1 MWGVVGLELKA
12 RPTNDSTSPTTYSKM
27 STQEK
32 KQAFLDN
39 YPKFI
44 RASKTAE
51 AIGINACT
59 HYEWLKDDG
68 AYNQRFQA
76 LKKEVD
82 SDRLEEIENEIHD
95 RSLDR
100 DAYGSSTL
108 LMFEAKAL
116 HPSRYREQV
125 PTHPLIGDIKIV
137 MAIPGYDESL
147 RLKEA
152 NIIEGEVIKEGE

>member
-1 MWGVVGLELKA
+1 MSKSSIE
-12 RPTNDSTSPTTYSKM
+12 TTKR
-27 STQEK
+27 K

-39 YPKFI
+39 YPKFL
-44 RASKTAE
+44 RATKTAE
-51 AIGINACT
+51 AIGIDESC
-59 HYEWLKDDG
+59 HYRWLEADEVYKQ
-68 AYNQRFQA
+68 AFQA

-125 PTHPLIGDIKIV
+125 PTHPLIGDIKII
-137 MAIPGYDESL
+137 MAIPAYDEKL
-147 RLKEA
+147 RLTDG
-152 NIIEGEVIKEGE
+152 NIIEGEAKEVT

>member
-1 MWGVVGLELKA
+1 MSKSSVE
-12 RPTNDSTSPTTYSKM
+12 TTKCN
-27 STQEK
+27 

-39 YPKFI
+39 YPKFL
-44 RASKTAE
+44 RATKTAE
-51 AIGINACT
+51 AVGITDQT
-59 HYEWLKDDG
+59 HYAWLNTDEK
-68 AYNQRFQA
+68 YNKAFKE
-76 LKKEVD
+76 LKKRVD

-125 PTHPLIGDIKIV
+125 STHPLIGDIKII
-137 MAIPGYDESL
+137 MAIPAYDEKL
-147 RLKEA
+147 RLT
-152 NIIEGEVIKEGE
+152 NGRVIEGEVKEVT

>member
-1 MWGVVGLELKA
+1 M
-12 RPTNDSTSPTTYSKM
+12 N
-27 STQEK
+27 TQEK

-39 YPKFI
+39 YAKFI
-44 RASKTAE
+44 RATQTAK
-51 AIGINACT
+51 AIGIGIRT
-59 HYEWLKDDG
+59 HYDWLKRDDV
-68 AYNQRFQA
+68 YNAAFAR

-82 SDRLEEIENEIHD
+82 ADRLEEVEKEIHD

-125 PTHPLIGDIKIV
+125 STHPLIGDIKIV
-137 MAIPGYDESL
+137 MAIPGYDENL
-147 RLKEA
+147 RLKRPD
-152 NIIEGEVIKEGE
+152 IIEGEVKEVT